1 MTRFRLALPAMAAL
15 AALALAAGSSAAVAA
30 PDATPGAAPAAA
42 AAITKARLAGADR
55 YKTAVQISKANFA
68 PVQDWVVVASGEAF
82 PDALGAGP
90 MAALLQAP
98 LLLVPRTGT
107 LPAAVAGELDRLQ
120 TQNIIVVG
128 GPGAVSNVMVGQLS
142 HHAPL
147 NQTYTIDG
155 ANRYDT
161 AAQTSDGFDPPVTA
175 VPVFVGSGVDFPD
188 SLGGAAG
195 ASILGGTLLLTSPT
209 SLPAET
215 TTALKRIKPSDV
227 FVLGG
232 TGAISNTVFNQ
243 VKTAVGSA
251 VPVTRLGG
259 TNRFDTAAKVSAAV
273 APSATEAF
281 LANGLSYP
289 DALAGAAVAPYFGG
303 RPLLLTLKDC
313 VPAQTLAEITRLG
326 ITKLTALGGTG
337 VVSDAALALT
347 PC

>member
-1 MTRFRLALPAMAAL
+1 MTRFRTALPAL
-15 AALALAAGSSAAVAA
+15 AALALVAGSSAAVAA
-30 PDATPGAAPAAA
+30 PTPAAAPAAT

-55 YKTAVQISKANFA
+55 YKTAVAISKANFTA
-68 PVQDWVVVASGEAF
+68 PQEWVVVASGQAF

-90 MAALLQAP
+90 MAALLEAP
-98 LLLVPRTGT
+98 LLLVPATGT
-107 LPAAVAGELDRLQ
+107 LPSSVAAELDRLQ

-128 GPGAVSNVMVGQLS
+128 GPGAVSNSMVSQLAK
-142 HHAPL
+142 HAPA
-147 NQTYTIDG
+147 NQTFTIDG

-161 AAQTSDGFDPPVTA
+161 AAQTSEGFDPEVTA
-175 VPVFVGSGVDFPD
+175 VPVFVGSGVNFPD
-188 SLGGAAG
+188 ALGGGAA
-195 ASILGGTLLLTSPT
+195 ASILGGTLLLTTPT
-209 SLPAET
+209 KLPAESSA
-215 TTALKRIKPSDV
+215 ALKRIKPTKV

-232 TGAISNTVFNQ
+232 TGAVSNTVLTQ

-259 TNRFDTAAKVSAAV
+259 TNRFDTAAKVSKAAV
-273 APSATEAF
+273 TSATEAF

-303 RPLLLTLKDC
+303 RPLLLTQKDC
-313 VPAQTLAEITRLG
+313 VPSQTLAEINRLG

-337 VVSDAALALT
+337 VVSDAALGLK